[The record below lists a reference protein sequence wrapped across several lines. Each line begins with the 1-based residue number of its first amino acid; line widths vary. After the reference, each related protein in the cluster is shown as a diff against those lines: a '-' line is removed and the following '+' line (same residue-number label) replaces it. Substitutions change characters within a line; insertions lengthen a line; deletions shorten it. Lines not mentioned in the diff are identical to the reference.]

1 MLLQLVAGQ
10 AGDVDVDAGVLELG
24 AVSGRLAYAMMCL
37 SLTWGVLVSAGW
49 ANRLTGRQ
57 ALRSGHMLLSA
68 LTLAFAFS
76 HIISFLFLRT
86 ELYSLVNVFVPFN
99 GGVQLRHTMG
109 ILAFEG
115 MLAAS
120 IVVGARRWLGYRQ
133 WLGIHRLSYVA
144 FGLGVVHSFVG
155 AYNNGTL
162 SGMWL
167 LGITFLVP
175 ALTVAILR
183 FMPSRALT
191 TSGLFDEAP

>member
-1 MLLQLVAGQ
+1 MVFQLVAGR
-10 AGDVDVDAGVLELG
+10 AGNDVDAGVLQLG
-24 AVSGRLAYAMMCL
+24 AVSGRLTYALMCL

-49 ANRLTGRQ
+49 ANRITGRQ
-57 ALRSGHMLLSA
+57 ALRSGHMMLST

-76 HIISFLFLRT
+76 HLISFLFLRAEVYT
-86 ELYSLVNVFVPFN
+86 AWNVFVPFN
-99 GGVQLRHTMG
+99 GGVQLRHTLG

-120 IVVGARRWLGYRQ
+120 VMVGARRWLSYRQ

-144 FGLGVVHSFVG
+144 FGMGVVHAFFG

-162 SGMWL
+162 SALWL

-175 ALTVAILR
+175 TVTVAALR
-183 FMPSRALT
+183 FMPARALT
-191 TSGLFDEAP
+191 SSGLFDEAP

>member
-1 MLLQLVAGQ
+1 MWYQLVAGQ
-10 AGDVDVDAGVLELG
+10 AGNDVDAGVLQLG
-24 AVSGRLAYAMMCL
+24 AVSGRLAYALMCL

-57 ALRSGHMLLSA
+57 ALRSGHMVLSS

-76 HIISFLFLRT
+76 HMISFLFLRA
-86 ELYSLVNVFVPFN
+86 ELYSFLEVFVPFN

-120 IVVGARRWLGYRQ
+120 VVVGVRRWLSNRQ

-144 FGLGVVHSFVG
+144 FGLGVVHAFFG

-162 SGMWL
+162 SALWL

-175 ALTVAILR
+175 TVTIAALR
-183 FMPSRALT
+183 FMPARAMT
-191 TSGLFDEAP
+191 SSGLFDEAP